1 MNAADKETVDVGAN
15 DVDYQKAIGAD
26 DGSVVGNAVEA
37 IKGAAGKIADKFHPL
52 IEQYAGLFKT
62 GLRTPVMRKPS
73 DYGMEFE
80 ECWFPSMDGVPLEA
94 WFIPADSDRLL
105 IVNHPMTCNRYGF
118 PGHLPEFKQY
128 FGGFEVNFLPELKAL
143 HDAGYN
149 ILTYDLRNCGRS
161 GEGNGG
167 ISGLG
172 LLECRDV
179 VGSVRYAR
187 EHDRLGKLR
196 TSLFSRCMGGNSTI
210 IAMAKWPEEFE
221 HIEALALLNVVSGPT
236 FIERGAENMKL
247 DPEKAAERLDQRCRE
262 TSGFSLFDFRPQDY
276 GQGVKVPTFMAQL
289 RRDFLI
295 HGERDGQEIF
305 DALGAQTKEL
315 LWIEVSNQRFYAYNH
330 FGQHPERLIQWF
342 DTHMAR

>member
-1 MNAADKETVDVGAN
+1 MTTSNN
-15 DVDYQKAIGAD
+15 DTSDIGAHDIDFEKSIGSD
-26 DGSVVGNAVEA
+26 DSSVVGNAVEA
-37 IKGAAGKIADKFHPL
+37 IKGAAGKLADKLHPL
-52 IEQYAGLFKT
+52 VEQYAGLFKS
-62 GLRTPVMRKPS
+62 GLRTPVMRAPA
-73 DYGMEFE
+73 DYGMAYE
-80 ECWFPSMDGVPLEA
+80 ETWFPSMDGVPLEA

-105 IVNHPMTCNRYGF
+105 IINHPMTCNRYGF
-118 PGHLPEFKQY
+118 PGHLPEYKQY
-128 FGGFEVNFLPELKAL
+128 FGGFEVNFLPELRAL

-179 VGSVRYAR
+179 VGSVRHAR
-187 EHDRLGKLR
+187 DDARMGKMR

-210 IAMAKWPEEFE
+210 IAMNKWPEEFKD
-221 HIEALALLNVVSGPT
+221 IEALVLLNVVSGPT

-262 TSGFSLFDFRPQDY
+262 TSGFSLFDFRPQDH
-276 GQGVKVPTFMAQL
+276 GQGVKVPTLMAQL
-289 RRDFLI
+289 RRDFMI

-305 DALGAQTKEL
+305 DSLAAPTKEL
-315 LWIEVSNQRFYAYNH
+315 LWIEESNQRFYAYNH
-330 FGQHPERLIQWF
+330 FGQHPQRLIEWF
-342 DTHMAR
+342 DTHMPK